1 MSSLKFR
8 QRLEVFGDR
17 NDIRVS
23 GHSNPESLSIKQ
35 LRYQEDVSEGD
46 IVTNAILTLSLGN
59 NLLKA

>member
-17 NDIRVS
+17 KNVRVS
-23 GHSNPESLSIKQ
+23 GHNYPESLSIKE

-46 IVTNAILTLSLGN
+46 IVTNAILTLGLGH
-59 NLLKA
+59 NLFEA